1 MEQQFDR
8 EQLVEMARRAT
19 TDVFGTML
27 GMDVTPLP
35 AYVEAE
41 PPPATAGIL
50 ALIGFAGT
58 WIGTGSIYCTS
69 TMACRIADN
78 LLLTTHTAV
87 EEEVLDGIAEMANM
101 ILGNVKTELEESLG
115 PMLLSIPTV
124 LYGRNFI
131 KRSLGKREWVV
142 IPFESGD
149 ERFEVQ
155 ICMMPNHSHEA
166 VRPGFQRPYGVHV

>member
-1 MEQQFDR
+1 MEQSFDR
-8 EQLVEMARRAT
+8 DQLTDLTRRAT
-19 TDVFGTML
+19 MDVFGTML
-27 GMDVTPLP
+27 GMELTALE

-41 PPPATAGIL
+41 PPPASQGIL

-58 WIGTGSIYCTS
+58 WIGTGSIYCS
-69 TMACRIADN
+69 SSMACRIADN
-78 LLLTTHTAV
+78 LLMATHTAV
-87 EEEVLDGIAEMANM
+87 EEEVLDAIAEMTNM

-142 IPFESGD
+142 VPFECEG

-155 ICMMPNHSHEA
+155 ICMAPNHSHDT
-166 VRPGFQRPYGVHV
+166 VRPGFQRPFGVHV

>member
-8 EQLVEMARRAT
+8 DKLIDMARRAT

-27 GMDVTPLP
+27 GMEVNSLE

-41 PPPATAGIL
+41 PPPASQGVL

-58 WIGTGSIYCTS
+58 WIGTGSIYCSS

-78 LLLTTHTAV
+78 MLMATHSAV
-87 EEEVLDGIAEMANM
+87 EEEVLDAIAEVTNM
-101 ILGNVKTELEESLG
+101 ILGNVKTELEETLG

-142 IPFESGD
+142 VPFDCGD

-155 ICMMPNHSHEA
+155 ICMAPNHSHD
-166 VRPGFQRPYGVHV
+166 VMRPGFQRPYGVNV

>member
-1 MEQQFDR
+1 MEQNVDNDR
-8 EQLVEMARRAT
+8 LIDMARRAT
-19 TDVFGTML
+19 TDVFVTML
-27 GMDVTPLP
+27 GMEVTPLK

-50 ALIGFAGT
+50 GLIGFAGK
-58 WIGTGSIYCTS
+58 WIGTGSIYCS
-69 TMACRIADN
+69 SAMACRIADN
-78 LLLTTHTAV
+78 LLMSTHVAV
-87 EEEVLDGIAEMANM
+87 EEEVLDAIAEMANM

-155 ICMMPNHSHEA
+155 ICMAPNHSHDSM
-166 VRPGFQRPYGVHV
+166 RPGFSRPFGVHV